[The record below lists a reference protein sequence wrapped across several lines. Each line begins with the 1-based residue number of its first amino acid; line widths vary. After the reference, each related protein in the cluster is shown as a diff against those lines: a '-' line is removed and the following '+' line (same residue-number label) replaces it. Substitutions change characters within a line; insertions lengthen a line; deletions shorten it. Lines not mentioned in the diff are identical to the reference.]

1 MTETGKYL
9 KPPKGMS
16 NQNIREGFLLGLE
29 WFALDPIR
37 LGGVGVCVVCVGG
50 VCQKLKQKVTTHDQW
65 VIYY

>member
-1 MTETGKYL
+1 
-9 KPPKGMS
+9 MS

-37 LGGVGVCVVCVGG
+37 LGGVGGVCRVCVWGG

>member
-16 NQNIREGFLLGLE
+16 NQNIREGFRLGLE

-37 LGGVGVCVVCVGG
+37 LGGWVCVVCVGG

-65 VIYY
+65 VIYS